1 MVHSTFNVLAQ
12 PSLYHWASQCEQD
25 HQGDCVSAL
34 PARHNRS
41 SISWGGGA
49 VEASTSKEGGQRR
62 PALAGE
68 GIGGQHQE
76 VGPGE
81 VSTSRA
87 GGQGDWRSKKGA
99 AHPLFTACR
108 CLHAVVA
115 ICHRCP
121 SNVRCMPLHRPF
133 ALQAKLKC
141 ARRGLAHP
149 LFTACRVCRA
159 NAGGLPWW
167 WGHFGATSNW
177 GEREVDY
184 GGFHGVSGE
193 PKSGANGLGACD
205 DGRRY
210 CVRVDFAQAAWALG
224 TALKAQQR
232 WGARQWV
239 HCACRAF
246 CTAYHTCTRAWEH

>member
-1 MVHSTFNVLAQ
+1 MPLLPSSSFCPFTVCCKLLLSCCHHCFLSTVVFLLVS
-12 PSLYHWASQCEQD
+12 SLSLLPCCWYCH
-25 HQGDCVSAL
+25 AL
-34 PARHNRS
+34 LVFS
-41 SISWGGGA
+41 
-49 VEASTSKEGGQRR
+49 
-62 PALAGE
+62 
-68 GIGGQHQE
+68 
-76 VGPGE
+76 
-81 VSTSRA
+81 
-87 GGQGDWRSKKGA
+87 
-99 AHPLFTACR
+99 
-108 CLHAVVA
+108 LHAVVVMRTQWA
-115 ICHRCP
+115 CRGGGQ
-121 SNVRCMPLHRPF
+121 L
-133 ALQAKLKC
+133 C